1 MEFDELY
8 NAVVDLR
15 VRRWLWEQ
23 LPERSRVDGDSQDYV
38 IESLRLVYDP
48 WENGGHFS
56 NWN

>member
-23 LPERSRVDGDSQDYV
+23 LPERSRVDGDSQDYI

-48 WENGGHFS
+48 WEN
-56 NWN
+56 